1 MGRGARLT
9 FVIVGAKKLFDI
21 SHDARPRAIGQW
33 AVGQL
38 SHRPPPPAKPQQT
51 RGQELRV
58 VGRQR
63 VAAAYGWR
71 VRHRTNVR
79 KRPGRP
85 PAPRPVRHGLPP
97 GSRCLRGALA
107 DLAYGETP

>member
-33 AVGQL
+33 AVGQF

-63 VAAAYGWR
+63 VADTALHALNRYMR
-71 VRHRTNVR
+71 S
-79 KRPGRP
+79 
-85 PAPRPVRHGLPP
+85 ADAQPRRLLAIARELGGQRRLTD
-97 GSRCLRGALA
+97 ALEA
-107 DLAYGETP
+107 MMS